1 MSVFIGNMDMLAFYI
16 LLGYICSNQEINACF
31 SNEFLKLTRFRLLL
45 SLNTTQS
52 LFVEID

>member
-16 LLGYICSNQEINACF
+16 LLSYICSNQEINACF